1 MLRSFAVYTIPVIV
15 FALAW
20 NIPRFGEPIYFFLL
34 LSFDGI
40 SKLII
45 PKPVQ
50 LFTFYSGEL
59 STCYVAVNKSR
70 EWRAGDIVFTD
81 IAPKTSSQT
90 LSQTLQP
97 SKARRL
103 RQK

>member
-34 LSFDGI
+34 F
-40 SKLII
+40 I

-81 IAPKTSSQT
+81 ITPKISSQT